1 MRLLGFTMISKL
13 VLAALLF
20 QFAHAEEKSAES
32 NVAAVAAR
40 TWTDGGW
47 RKSMERLAIQSGG
60 RVKPFDT
67 FAREGAELLTG
78 KSTFQGLRGID
89 FIFSI
94 AVEPQRWQHEKFVQ
108 VQHRALKTDLGLAEL
123 EAFFSPEQLMKS
135 TRLMPLFQE
144 LDAKQKAQEKLD
156 PYFQAL
162 QRLGSQLTFIQE
174 MVNGRALRLVPHAPG
189 AGEQNGAWLGFEQFP
204 DELKI
209 RFALMAAGFTSPDA
223 TVRAKLGEYVNKFS
237 ELAKS
242 QNPALYPSERDLS
255 LETHF
260 NSLHPFRWAW
270 ILSLIAAIVM
280 AFAFYNSAGWLYA
293 SGMAL
298 FGISF
303 LVQTYGF
310 VLRSW
315 IAGRPPVTNM
325 YESVL
330 WVSFG
335 CMLFGL
341 VFELIYRKRVIA
353 LGSLI
358 FATISLI
365 IADNVSSVLD
375 DGIHPLE
382 PVLRSN
388 YWLTIH
394 VLTITLGYA
403 AFALSLVLGNIGLGQ
418 IAFTG
423 KESKSL
429 PLRQLA
435 FYAYRAVQV
444 GVILLA
450 AGTILG
456 GWWADESWGR
466 FWGWDPKETW
476 ALIALLGYVALL
488 HARFRGMVGPFGFL
502 AGCVSAFMG
511 VLMAWY
517 GVNFVLG
524 VGLHSYGFSSGGVSY
539 VATYCSAQL
548 LFILWAAFS
557 RKRGSGGGASVVA
570 E

>member
-1 MRLLGFTMISKL
+1 MKL
-13 VLAALLF
+13 FGILIAAFLSLPAFSSDSPAGADQVLARDW
-20 QFAHAEEKSAES
+20 KSGEW
-32 NVAAVAAR
+32 R
-40 TWTDGGW
+40 TVVG
-47 RKSMERLAIQSGG
+47 RLAIQSGG

-78 KSTFQGLRGID
+78 RASWRKLPALD

-94 AVEPQRWQHEKFVQ
+94 AVEPQKWQHEKFVQ
-108 VQHRALKTDLGLAEL
+108 VQHRALKKDLGLAEL
-123 EAFFSPEQLMKS
+123 ENYFSPDSLMGS
-135 TRLMPLFQE
+135 PRLMPLFQE
-144 LDAKQKAQEKLD
+144 LEAKQKAQEKLD

-162 QRLGSQLTFIQE
+162 QRLGSQLTFLQE
-174 MVNGRALRLVPHAPG
+174 LVTGRSVRLVPPAPG
-189 AGEQNGAWLGFEQFP
+189 KADEMGSWLGFDGFSDEQ
-204 DELKI
+204 KV
-209 RFALMAAGFTSPDA
+209 RFALMAAGFTSPDPE
-223 TVRAKLGEYVNKFS
+223 VRAKLPEYATRFG
-237 ELAKS
+237 ELARA
-242 QNPALYPSERDLS
+242 QNPGVYPADKDLG

-260 NSLHPFRWAW
+260 NALHPFRWAW
-270 ILSLIAAIVM
+270 ILALLAAVVM
-280 AFAFYNSAGWLYA
+280 AFAFYSPAPWVYA
-293 SGMAL
+293 SGMLL
-298 FGISF
+298 FVASF
-303 LVQTYGF
+303 AVQCYGF
-310 VLRSW
+310 ALRCW

-325 YESVL
+325 YESIL
-330 WVSFG
+330 WVAFG

-341 VFELIYRKRVIA
+341 VFELIYRKKVVA
-353 LGSLI
+353 LGALVFSVI
-358 FATISLI
+358 CLI
-365 IADNVSSVLD
+365 IADNTGAVMD

-403 AFALSLVLGNIGLGQ
+403 AFALSLILGNIGLGQ
-418 IAFTG
+418 VVFTG
-423 KESKSL
+423 RESKTL

-476 ALIALLGYVALL
+476 ALIALLGYVALI

-502 AGCVSAFMG
+502 AGCVSAFLG

-524 VGLHSYGFSSGGVSY
+524 AGLHSYGFSTGGVSY

-548 LFILWAAFS
+548 AFVAWAAFA
-557 RKRGSGGGASVVA
+557 RKRPRPSAA
-570 E
+570 

>member
-1 MRLLGFTMISKL
+1 MMRIWWLLAFFPL
-13 VLAALLF
+13 VA
-20 QFAHAEEKSAES
+20 SA
-32 NVAAVAAR
+32 AAVGPDIFHREFADAS
-40 TWTDGGW
+40 W
-47 RKSMERLAIQSGG
+47 RPRLAGLAIQSGG

-67 FAREGAELLTG
+67 FAREGAQLLTG
-78 KSTFQGLRGID
+78 RTSYRGLPAVDMIL
-89 FIFSI
+89 SI
-94 AVEPQRWQHEKFVQ
+94 AVEPQRWQNEKFLQ
-108 VQHRALKTDLGLAEL
+108 LNFLSLKRDLGLDEKENL
-123 EAFFSPEQLMKS
+123 FSPDELMKS
-135 TRLMPLFQE
+135 PRLMPLFQD
-144 LDAKQKAQEKLD
+144 LDAKQKAGEKLD

-162 QRLGSQLTFIQE
+162 ARVGSQMQFLQE
-174 MVNGRALRLVPHAPG
+174 ILAGRALRLVPPAPG
-189 AGEQNGAWLGFEQFP
+189 KADKTNSWLGFPDFP
-204 DELKI
+204 QMVQV
-209 RFALMAAGFTSPDA
+209 RFALIAAGFTSPEAD
-223 TVRAKLGEYVNKFS
+223 TRAKLAEYVDKFAAAAR
-237 ELAKS
+237 EN
-242 QNPALYPSERDLS
+242 NPGLYPSARNLS

-260 NSLHPFRWAW
+260 NALHPFRWAW
-270 ILSLIAAIVM
+270 ILALVAAVVM
-280 AFAFYNSAGWLYA
+280 SFSIYNSAPGLYGAAMSLYA
-293 SGMAL
+293 A
-298 FGISF
+298 SF
-303 LVQTYGF
+303 LMQLYGF
-310 VLRSW
+310 ALRCW
-315 IAGRPPVTNM
+315 IAGRPPVSNM

-341 VFELIYRKRVIA
+341 VLELIYRKRVIA

-358 FATISLI
+358 FATIALI
-365 IADNVSSVLD
+365 IADNVTGVLD

-403 AFALSLVLGNIGLGQ
+403 AFSLSLVIGNLGLGQ
-418 IAFTG
+418 LVFAG
-423 KESKSL
+423 RESKTL

-456 GWWADESWGR
+456 GVWADYSWGR

-476 ALIALLGYVALL
+476 ALIALLGYLALI

-502 AGCVSAFMG
+502 AGCVSAFLG

-524 VGLHSYGFSSGGVSY
+524 VGLHSYGFSSGGMSY

-548 LFILWAAFS
+548 GFILLAAWA
-557 RKRGSGGGASVVA
+557 RKRGNSRPSTLA
-570 E
+570 EV

>member
-1 MRLLGFTMISKL
+1 MNLRWLG
-13 VLAALLF
+13 VLAVLIAPIC
-20 QFAHAEEKSAES
+20 QADPMPPGSA
-32 NVAAVAAR
+32 NADAVVAREWVKPI
-40 TWTDGGW
+40 W
-47 RKSMERLAIQSGG
+47 RRPLQLLAIQSGG

-78 KSTFQGLRGID
+78 KASYRGLRAVD
-89 FIFSI
+89 FVFSL
-94 AVEPQRWQHEKFVQ
+94 AVEPQRWQHEKFLQ
-108 VQHRALKTDLGLAEL
+108 IQHRAMKRDLGLAEL
-123 EAFFSPEQLMKS
+123 ENAFSPDEVLKS
-135 TRLMPLFQE
+135 PRLMPLFQE
-144 LDAKQKAQEKLD
+144 LDAKKKAQEKLD

-162 QRLGSQLTFIQE
+162 QRLGSQLSFLQE
-174 MVNGRALRLVPHAPG
+174 TVNGRALRLVPPAPG
-189 AGEQNGAWLGFEQFP
+189 KADAHGSWLGFEGFT
-204 DELKI
+204 DEQKI
-209 RFALMAAGFTSPDA
+209 RFALMAAGFTQADENARGKLPDY
-223 TVRAKLGEYVNKFS
+223 VAKFA
-237 ELAKS
+237 ELARA
-242 QNPALYPSERDLS
+242 QNPGIYPAEKDLS
-255 LETHF
+255 LELHF
-260 NSLHPFRWAW
+260 NGLHPFRWAW
-270 ILSLIAAIVM
+270 VLALSAAILL
-280 AFAFYNSAGWLYA
+280 AFAFYSTAGWVYT
-293 SGMAL
+293 SGMLL
-298 FGISF
+298 FAVSF
-303 LVQTYGF
+303 VVQVYGF
-310 VLRSW
+310 VLRCW
-315 IAGRPPVTNM
+315 ISGRPPVTNM

-341 VFELIYRKRVIA
+341 VFELIYRRKVVA
-353 LGSLI
+353 LGALVFS
-358 FATISLI
+358 TICLI
-365 IADNVSSVLD
+365 IADNVGAVLD

-403 AFALSLVLGNIGLGQ
+403 AFALSLILGNIGLGQ
-418 IAFTG
+418 VALFG
-423 KESKSL
+423 RESKNL
-429 PLRQLA
+429 PMRQMA

-476 ALIALLGYVALL
+476 ALIALLGYVALI

-524 VGLHSYGFSSGGVSY
+524 AGLHSYGFSSGGVSY
-539 VATYCSAQL
+539 VFTYCSAQL
-548 LFILWAAFS
+548 AFVAWAGYS
-557 RKRGSGGGASVVA
+557 RKRGLTPSAA
-570 E
+570 

>member
-1 MRLLGFTMISKL
+1 MTRFIW
-13 VLAALLF
+13 VLAFLPVIASAAALGPDVF
-20 QFAHAEEKSAES
+20 HRDFPDSA
-32 NVAAVAAR
+32 
-40 TWTDGGW
+40 W
-47 RKSMERLAIQSGG
+47 RSRLAGLAIQSGG

-67 FAREGAELLTG
+67 FAREGAQLLTG
-78 KSTFQGLRGID
+78 RSTYRGLPAVDMIL
-89 FIFSI
+89 SI
-94 AVEPQRWQHEKFVQ
+94 AVEPQRWQNEKFLQ
-108 VQHRALKTDLGLAEL
+108 LNFLALKRDLGLDEKENL
-123 EAFFSPEQLMKS
+123 FSPDELMKS
-135 TRLMPLFQE
+135 PRLMPLFQD
-144 LDAKQKAQEKLD
+144 LDAKQKAAEKLD

-162 QRLGSQLTFIQE
+162 ARVGSQMQYLQE
-174 MVNGRALRLVPHAPG
+174 ILAGRALRLVPPAPG
-189 AGEQNGAWLGFEQFP
+189 KADKSNSWLGFPAFP
-204 DELKI
+204 EVVQM
-209 RFALMAAGFTSPDA
+209 RFALIAAGFTA
-223 TVRAKLGEYVNKFS
+223 EKLETRAKLGEYVDSFGK
-237 ELAKS
+237 LARD
-242 QNPALYPSERDLS
+242 QNPGMYPSQRNLD

-260 NSLHPFRWAW
+260 NAVHPFRWAW
-270 ILSLIAAIVM
+270 IFALVAAVVM
-280 AFAFYNSAGWLYA
+280 SFSIYNSAPGLYIGA
-293 SGMAL
+293 ML
-298 FGISF
+298 LYGISF
-303 LVQTYGF
+303 LTQVYGF
-310 VLRSW
+310 ALRCW
-315 IAGRPPVTNM
+315 IAGRPPVSNM

-341 VFELIYRKRVIA
+341 VLELIYRKRVIA

-358 FATISLI
+358 FATIALI
-365 IADNVSSVLD
+365 IADNVTGVLD

-403 AFALSLVLGNIGLGQ
+403 AFSLSLVIGNLGLGQ
-418 IAFTG
+418 LVFG
-423 KESKSL
+423 GRESKTL
-429 PLRQLA
+429 PLRQLS

-456 GWWADESWGR
+456 GVWADYSWGR

-476 ALIALLGYVALL
+476 ALIALLGYLALL

-502 AGCVSAFMG
+502 AGCVSAFLG

-524 VGLHSYGFSSGGVSY
+524 VGLHSYGFSSGGISY

-548 LFILWAAFS
+548 GFILWAAWA
-557 RKRGSGGGASVVA
+557 RKRGSSNSLA
-570 E
+570 EA